1 MRGLLVKDFYMIRSV
16 VIMMTGVFLVI
27 GAGLSYLVSPQVLL
41 ILATVMTGMVEAS
54 TINMDKTCPFKRGV
68 SGFRGEDGQQQIFD
82 VSVSQCIRAFG
93 WNGMFSDSPYGDRN
107 FRL

>member
-41 ILATVMTGMVEAS
+41 TILSPETGNAALKRVHPHALSILMVDAS
-54 TINMDKTCPFKRGV
+54 TIPVITVARI
-68 SGFRGEDGQQQIFD
+68 S
-82 VSVSQCIRAFG
+82 ST
-93 WNGMFSDSPYGDRN
+93 
-107 FRL
+107 